1 MGHQRNQGMEI
12 SKCQESK
19 KNENTTFQNVWDKVK
34 TLLRGR
40 FIATNAYIKIREISN
55 NLVIHL
61 KFFQKDNKLIPELVE
76 RKKERI

>member
-1 MGHQRNQGMEI
+1 MEI

-55 NLVIHL
+55 NLVIHHKL
-61 KFFQKDNKLIPELVE
+61 LEKQKQAKPKVSTW
-76 RKKERI
+76 KEITIEIR